1 MEGRRGQEGGR
12 EMWGQTGGER
22 EAQNGKEG
30 YRREKERGREEE
42 GTTDQLC
49 PGPYLRGWFT
59 GSAPPPRNAGKK
71 IFRTKKLCNAT

>member
-30 YRREKERGREEE
+30 YRRGKEKKGGERKRRLLISFAQGR
-42 GTTDQLC
+42 
-49 PGPYLRGWFT
+49 
-59 GSAPPPRNAGKK
+59 
-71 IFRTKKLCNAT
+71 I